1 MPRHIEIVLG
11 SIFKILL
18 VIVRN
23 SKQAVHAFIRRFMI
37 ALSHR
42 RSGPSKAAIGAP
54 VRDVFSR
61 DTDIQLAVHTS
72 GTPSG
77 STST

>member
-42 RSGPSKAAIGAP
+42 RSRNKAAIGAP